1 MDDELTSRHKLSA
14 IINLVFGFVAPFVD
28 NGAHIGGLIGGFVAA
43 AASQLPK
50 EKRSMKQLVSV
61 AIILLAFVAHFLFI
75 EAYLDRSEL
84 DLLETQ
90 KVFTLL

>member
-1 MDDELTSRHKLSA
+1 MGMNVFVVLA
-14 IINLVFGFVAPFVD
+14 INLVFGFVAPFVD

-90 KVFTLL
+90 IASQH